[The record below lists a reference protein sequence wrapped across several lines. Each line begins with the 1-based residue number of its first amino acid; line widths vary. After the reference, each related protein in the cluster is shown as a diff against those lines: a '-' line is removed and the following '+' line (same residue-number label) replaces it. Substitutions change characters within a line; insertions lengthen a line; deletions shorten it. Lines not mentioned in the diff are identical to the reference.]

1 MSVLLTSS
9 FPQSVE
15 CCKLKIQIRHNYMKL
30 SLKRFFLKPEE
41 NSYINNKVLQ
51 KDLQRYMWDSVKN
64 LWWSFL
70 IKIVNGV
77 YPKQARMM

>member
-1 MSVLLTSS
+1 MLLNYVSFTNFQFSTICRVLQLEDTN
-9 FPQSVE
+9 QTQLYE
-15 CCKLKIQIRHNYMKL
+15 ILH
-30 SLKRFFLKPEE
+30 EE

-51 KDLQRYMWDSVKN
+51 KDLQSCMWDSAKN

-77 YPKQARMM
+77 YPKQALMM